1 MEVRECREGIEY
13 TFNEDEGM
21 IFQCPVCSDVW
32 MSENETI
39 AACQHIRFLYSTF
52 TQGFLFFGDDWD
64 HASFENPFRV
74 LAHFDDHDCHADEEQ
89 AFRDINHPD
98 VDTVVYWDQEEGMGV
113 SSIIYWGYKT

>member
-64 HASFENPFRV
+64 HASFEKSFWK
-74 LAHFDDHDCHADEEQ
+74 LCEQGSAEQ
-89 AFRDINHPD
+89 AFNDLNHPD
-98 VDTVVYWDQEEGMGV
+98 FDAVVYWVPEETMG
-113 SSIIYWGYKT
+113 SGYAFYWGYKE